1 MRIDDDNESDFFLN
15 PVLTSIFLHFDL
27 RYVACCSWIAFLK
40 LYTKH
45 THTLLMFAS
54 NNRL

>member
-27 RYVACCSWIAFLK
+27 RYVAC
-40 LYTKH
+40 
-45 THTLLMFAS
+45 
-54 NNRL
+54 